1 MPPANSCSTIL
12 FGVVEHPDSLF
23 REDINKKKRKELTV
37 RIKATKAE
45 IAKEQNKGEITGF
58 EAAVKQ
64 ITEWNPYDQ
73 NSVSSFFDPEW
84 MFCLKEKF
92 DIVIGNPPYISTKGV
107 KEEDKVKYE
116 KEFGFSDDTY
126 NLFTFKGL
134 ALCKDGGTLTY
145 ITPKTFWTTQTKRNM
160 RDLLLSNTIR
170 YIFDTANPFEA
181 AMVDTCITQTV
192 KQPMVDEHI
201 VDFYDGT
208 ADLSHPIVFT
218 PIQQSMFIN
227 AQNSV
232 IFKPTPLNLRI
243 YELYGKKVKELYDK
257 WWSKIETSKK
267 ISQNHKE
274 LEAYRASLKP
284 GDIALLGCLTEGGQG
299 LATANNGKY
308 IAVRRSTKWAKN
320 IIESRPKKLV
330 EAIKK
335 KKIKVEG
342 LDAYANEKEFLASL
356 SEKEIANLF
365 DNLKEKY
372 GRDIFGQGY
381 IYKIIDDSELANVD
395 ELTKDEK
402 ENGIDTSKNFYVPY
416 DKGDKDGNRW
426 YLETPF
432 AIAWSKENVQFLKTD
447 PRARYQ
453 GYTFYFREGFCW
465 NNVLTTY
472 MKCKKK
478 EKTVQSTESMSFFSC
493 VNQVPEFYLISL
505 MNSRFAAIYVDNF
518 INSTSHCTT
527 GDAKLIPV
535 LIPDNEILKSCNR
548 LFTSAFELKKS
559 VAKGITTDISIQSE
573 LEIIEE
579 ENDNLIACL
588 YSI

>member
-1 MPPANSCSTIL
+1 M
-12 FGVVEHPDSLF
+12 F

-432 AIAWSKENVQFLKTD
+432 AIAWSKENVQFLKTNSGKKGEGM
-447 PRARYQ
+447 PVVRNPQ
-453 GYTFYFREGFCW
+453 FYFREGFCW